1 MEIRDS
7 VEPAS
12 CKNMEDIRTEIDCL
26 DHKII
31 SLLGKRFQYVQAAS
45 KFKTSETSVRAPER
59 FKAMLQQRR
68 VCAVVPGRYP
78 PDPQPGTGQSRS
90 GALLH
95 PGRLRRAGP
104 VVALLSHLISPEG

>member
-12 CKNMEDIRTEIDCL
+12 CKNMEDIRTEIDYL

-59 FKAMLQQRR
+59 FQAMLQQRR
-68 VCAVVPGRYP
+68 VWAEKEGLS
-78 PDPQPGTGQSRS
+78 PDAIEKLYSDLVNHFIAEEMKKWKQENEI
-90 GALLH
+90 A
-95 PGRLRRAGP
+95 
-104 VVALLSHLISPEG
+104 